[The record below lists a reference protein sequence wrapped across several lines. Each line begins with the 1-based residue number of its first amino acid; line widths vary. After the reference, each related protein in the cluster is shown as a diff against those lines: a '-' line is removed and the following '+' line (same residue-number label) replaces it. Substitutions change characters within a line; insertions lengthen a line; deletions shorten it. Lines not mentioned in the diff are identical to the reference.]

1 MKNYLNF
8 FAPKEKKFFDMLA
21 GQSKH
26 IIDTAHMLNEFLHK
40 YNELTDHQRLVYV
53 DKIHEMETQGDGI
66 THDIISTLN
75 KTFIT
80 PLDREDIYQLANYMD
95 DILDYIDLCA
105 KRLYLYK
112 VQTSTRNMQ
121 ELSNIIVKSAEH
133 VHGCMSKLSK
143 LSDIK
148 HHYIAIQEL
157 ENMADILHDKA
168 LAELF
173 AGNQNKRPDNA
184 DDCNDPITVIKLKDI
199 YDFLEAVTDKCEA
212 IAHVLEGIVVKHS

>member
-8 FAPKEKKFFDMLA
+8 FAPKERRFFDMLA
-21 GQSKH
+21 GQSTN
-26 IIDTAHMLNEFLHK
+26 ITETANMLKEFLHK

-53 DKIHEMETQGDGI
+53 DKIHEMETKGDTI
-66 THDIISTLN
+66 THNIINTLN

-80 PLDREDIYQLANYMD
+80 PLDREDIFQLANYMD

-121 ELSNIIVKSAEH
+121 ELSNIIVRSAEH
-133 VHGCMSKLSK
+133 VHRCMSKLTK

-173 AGNQNKRPDNA
+173 AGNPNRKSDKS

-199 YDFLEAVTDKCEA
+199 YDFLEEVTDKCEA
-212 IAHVLEGIVVKHS
+212 IAHVLEGIVVKHT